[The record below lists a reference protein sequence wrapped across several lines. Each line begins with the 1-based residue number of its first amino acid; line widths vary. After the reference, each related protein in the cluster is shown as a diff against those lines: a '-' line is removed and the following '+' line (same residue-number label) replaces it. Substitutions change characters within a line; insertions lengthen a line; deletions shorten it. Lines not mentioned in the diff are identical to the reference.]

1 MTDTA
6 EPITGD
12 TGSRIISALESTW
25 REIQQRHPEVPDVVM
40 ITGAAAQ
47 RGGDAWGYHWAGRWA
62 HAEAEGRTAELFI
75 AGETLAQGP
84 RWVLCV
90 LLHEGTHALATA
102 RGIKDTS
109 DAGRYHNRKFAELAS
124 ELGLTPPAKPAK
136 RIGLSGVTLGDET
149 AATYA
154 DVIDELEAGIVAYR
168 ADPLAALA
176 DEEDGEADDETTTG
190 EKRGG
195 QRPPAECGCEP
206 QPRRLRLTRKQLD
219 DGPVICGIC
228 KANFEFADE
237 DQEEEGTQ
245 S

>member
-1 MTDTA
+1 MTEET
-6 EPITGD
+6 TGD
-12 TGSRIISALESTW
+12 AGSRIIAALEDTW
-25 REIQQRHPEVPDVVM
+25 REIQTRHPEVPNVVM

-84 RWVLCV
+84 RWVLGV
-90 LLHEGTHALATA
+90 LLHEATHALATA

-109 DAGRYHNRKFAELAS
+109 DSGRYHNRRFAALAA

-136 RIGLSGVTLGDET
+136 RAGMSGATLGDET

-154 DVIDELEAGIVAYR
+154 DVLDELEAGIVAYR
-168 ADPLAALA
+168 ADPLAALS
-176 DEEDGEADDETTTG
+176 DEEDSEDRDEGTTG

-206 QPRRLRLTRKQLD
+206 PRRLRLTRKQLD

-228 KANFEFADE
+228 EEKFAFVDE
-237 DQEEEGTQ
+237 DPDDPDGD
-245 S
+245 